1 VTCDDAVRTY
11 RNRVRTAESMGMLK
25 FGKLRLELVE
35 GSMTAIEERK
45 IEVMLQVDYDCS
57 SL

>member
-1 VTCDDAVRTY
+1 
-11 RNRVRTAESMGMLK
+11 MGMLK